1 MKLKYAGVLTAA
13 LMTFST
19 AANADSLFDVYA
31 GATIGVGGATMYVS
45 GDEVSRSAQSAGAV
59 LGLDIPVFRFELEY
73 DYMQT
78 KATRL
83 HIGMINAYA
92 KMPLPLV
99 KPYLGVGIGNIFY
112 GEIKDIDV
120 DVDSVA
126 AYQGMLGVTFDIPV
140 LPIDVDVEGR
150 VLYAADIYEFAG
162 EKPDYLQYEARL
174 KLRYVF

>member
-31 GATIGVGGATMYVS
+31 GATIGVGGATMYAS
-45 GDEVSRSAQSAGAV
+45 GDEISRSAQSAGAV

-92 KMPLPLV
+92 KMPLPAV
-99 KPYLGVGIGNIFY
+99 KPYLGVGIGNVFS
-112 GEIKDIDV
+112 GTDEDFMDI
-120 DVDSVA
+120 DSVA
-126 AYQGMLGVTFDIPV
+126 AYQAMLGVTFDIPV

-150 VLYAADIYEFAG
+150 VLYAADIYDYHG
-162 EKPDYLQYEARL
+162 LKPDFLQYEARL